1 MNCGRCHS
9 LLVHRIKEIR
19 FHKWND
25 SHTHVVTVRQQCPMC
40 GENELYVTFI
50 KADGTKDTHKIVTC
64 NLQNGI
70 LVTEEGRVFHSII
83 EYDSFV

>member
-1 MNCGRCHS
+1 MQCGRCHS

-40 GENELYVTFI
+40 GENELYEVDLHPI
-50 KADGTKDTHKIVTC
+50 CPECK
-64 NLQNGI
+64 
-70 LVTEEGRVFHSII
+70 
-83 EYDSFV
+83 DSFLENVSLWME